1 MGQNTYPKIGQY
13 IYGQLMN
20 NEHAKIGERRDFP
33 INCARTNEYPY

>member
-1 MGQNTYPKIGQY
+1 MGQNTHPKIGQY